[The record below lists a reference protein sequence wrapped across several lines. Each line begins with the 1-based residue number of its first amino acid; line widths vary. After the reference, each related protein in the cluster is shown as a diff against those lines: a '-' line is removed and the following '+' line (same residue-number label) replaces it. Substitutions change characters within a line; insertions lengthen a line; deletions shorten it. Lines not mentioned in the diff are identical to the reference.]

1 MEGEGGWFGL
11 VPFLRRGP
19 GPPAAREFERVGA
32 DQEPWV
38 PLLTQL
44 LPVGKKRQQKV
55 ALGDANGVVQC
66 MAVKKG
72 QTEAVF
78 KTLPTRQPVST
89 VVLGASSAQADRI
102 FSASG
107 QTIRG
112 HSKTGKEFFK
122 FATNLAED
130 IRHLHIE
137 GTEIWTTGRTTCN
150 LLMNYKDCESYVSP
164 SPISASIM
172 VPGVSAEKDRNPV
185 LGCEDRRL
193 RVVKGSEVYFE
204 ASVDGPVSAVVDAR
218 AGSNVPVIAG
228 QAEVI
233 YGTETG
239 TVGLLKLDSES
250 VRRGWTV
257 GKRGGGVTSIDAS
270 LDLSKDGVPDVIV
283 GRDDGSLEIYA
294 LDQDHQPVLA
304 FQRSLG
310 DAVGT
315 VGGGYVC
322 SPSAEDIIVQT
333 LSGKVVAFTS
343 NGSTTLGGGAGVPP
357 GVGSDAASKQAK
369 QREKALKTEV
379 EALKRKVAD
388 ERQRYSKVSQG
399 FVSSKMQSIQSKFYL
414 DTEDS
419 SYVLKLDGPAPIEAV
434 TLQSTLPVDFL
445 PSQISGVIMTTP
457 EAPPALK
464 TRAPSPFRNSATYRC
479 QESTN
484 RIEVRMRIS
493 EGSAGQVHAY
503 VIPALPPKACSAIS
517 VRVRP
522 LCLHFRASSAEGSE
536 AGPMSELVISGEFS
550 ASEIHR
556 WLGACLPEMTGPLEG
571 GEDHVIFSNCRFGTA
586 LDVQY
591 RNQRA
596 VFRSLNVGTLGLL
609 RENIAN
615 QATAQGT
622 RVNISFNLNEGSITK
637 VTQMVH
643 PKIQEQLDI
652 AAKLELIP
660 GLQELKMQGEDV
672 QAFLSQEYLEIL
684 DRADTLTR
692 DESTGPKRLREFQ
705 ELFKGMYVDWHR
717 FNGHAV
723 SRDGFSFLEASL
735 NNPRTTGED
744 IVNII
749 LDRV

>member
-1 MEGEGGWFGL
+1 M
-11 VPFLRRGP
+11 
-19 GPPAAREFERVGA
+19 
-32 DQEPWV
+32 
-38 PLLTQL
+38 
-44 LPVGKKRQQKV
+44 GKKRQQKV

-78 KTLPTRQPVST
+78 KTLPTRQPVSA
-89 VVLGASSAQADRI
+89 VVLGASTGQADRI

-122 FATNLAED
+122 FVTNLAED
-130 IRHLHIE
+130 IKHLHIE

-150 LLMNYKDCESYVSP
+150 LLRNYKDCDSYVSP
-164 SPISASIM
+164 SPISASVV

-204 ASVDGPVSAVVDAR
+204 ASVDGPVSTVVDAR

-250 VRRGWTV
+250 VRRGWTI
-257 GKRGGGVTSIDAS
+257 GKRGGGVASIDAS

-283 GRDDGSLEIYA
+283 GRDNGSVEIYA
-294 LDQDHQPVLA
+294 LDQDHQPVLS

-322 SPSAEDIIVQT
+322 SPSAEDVIVQT

-343 NGSTTLGGGAGVPP
+343 NSLAAAGAGAAAQSA
-357 GVGSDAASKQAK
+357 GADSAASKQAR
-369 QREKALKTEV
+369 QREKALKAEV

-388 ERQRYSKVSQG
+388 ERQRYSRVSQG
-399 FVSSKMQSIQSKFYL
+399 FVSSKMQNILSKFYL

-419 SYVLKLDGPAPIEAV
+419 CYVLKLDGPAPIEAV
-434 TLQSTLPVDFL
+434 SLQSTLPVDFL
-445 PSQISGVIMTTP
+445 PSEISGVILTSP
-457 EAPPALK
+457 EALAGWK
-464 TRAPSPFRNSATYRC
+464 ARVQGSVRGSATYRC

-493 EGSAGQVHAY
+493 EGHAGQISAY
-503 VIPALPPKACSAIS
+503 VIPALPPKACSTIS

-522 LCLHFRASSAEGSE
+522 LCLHSRVSATEAGE
-536 AGPMSELVISGEFS
+536 AGPVSDLAISGEFS

-556 WLGACLPEMTGPLEG
+556 WLGACLPEMTRPLEG
-571 GEDHVIFSNCRFGTA
+571 GEEHVLFRNCRFGTN
-586 LDVQY
+586 LEVQY
-591 RNQRA
+591 RDQKA
-596 VFRSLNVGTLGLL
+596 VFRSLNIGTLGLL

-615 QATAQGT
+615 QATSQGT

-637 VTQMVH
+637 VTQMIH
-643 PKIQEQLDI
+643 PKIQEQLEL
-652 AAKLELIP
+652 AAKLALVP

-672 QAFLSQEYLEIL
+672 QAFLSPEYRDIL
-684 DRADTLTR
+684 DNAEALTN
-692 DESTGPKRLREFQ
+692 DERTGPKRLQEFQ
-705 ELFKGMYVDWHR
+705 DLFKGMYVDWHR

-723 SRDGFSFLEASL
+723 SRDGFSFLESSLASHS
-735 NNPRTTGED
+735 TTGED
-744 IVNII
+744 VVNII